1 MPELS
6 RRSSQG
12 AKALPTR
19 EVVGEAYRRDSI
31 RTLFPSRRLSGGH
44 DLDKTARLVPEP
56 RNPHD
61 ANAVAVVVDNV
72 LVGYL
77 ARDEAAKYQRVL
89 LDLNRAGLDATV
101 LPCPSTWLRVR
112 GDRLRPTRP
121 AGDQHHLSGA
131 ARIVLDEWYRCRPVN
146 AAPANHALLPV
157 GAALQVQKEEDH
169 QDVLRRYLNANG
181 ECWAYATLHVIEGG
195 TPKVPK
201 QVVELRID
209 GARVGQLTP
218 ASSAHYVAT
227 IDALRAVGKT
237 TAGQVIV
244 KGNTIKVEVVL
255 FAARAHDLGDAWVRE
270 HTRAGVNGSPTARWQ
285 FNPAPGWPAPPADWV
300 PDEAWRPPADW
311 PPAPP
316 GWRFGSSAP
325 SRHVSHCLRLGS
337 LPGVRTRA
345 TSPGREQRHSPGWPP
360 GLN

>member
-1 MPELS
+1 MPELTPFQLW
-6 RRSSQG
+6 SQG
-12 AKALPTR
+12 AWPTR

-101 LPCPSTWLRVR
+101 PCTIHGYEYEETDYDRR
-112 GDRLRPTRP
+112 GRPVTSITFQ
-121 AGDQHHLSGA
+121 AQ

-195 TPKVPK
+195 SAKAPREL
-201 QVVELRID
+201 VELRID
-209 GARVGQLTP
+209 GSRVGQLTP
-218 ASSAHYVAT
+218 ASSAHYVPT
-227 IDALRAVGKT
+227 IEAAANAITCPVLFLMQLEDELFNREQYLALFDALAT
-237 TAGQVIV
+237 TDKRLHANPGLHPQVP
-244 KGNTIKVEVVL
+244 VEEL
-255 FAARAHDLGDAWVRE
+255 HHSIDFLLRHLRGEATDF
-270 HTRAGVNGSPTARWQ
+270 SPT
-285 FNPAPGWPAPPADWV
+285 FT
-300 PDEAWRPPADW
+300 
-311 PPAPP
+311 
-316 GWRFGSSAP
+316 
-325 SRHVSHCLRLGS
+325 VS
-337 LPGVRTRA
+337 
-345 TSPGREQRHSPGWPP
+345 
-360 GLN
+360 N